1 MQNKL
6 DCRSARQ
13 SQNDEKR
20 LDQIIKNV
28 MKNLGHGEKYQTQ
41 KEQEDVNKTNN
52 PDFLANTAKDEPVES
67 MQDRITRT
75 IEAHFWVDT

>member
-6 DCRSARQ
+6 DFRSARQ

-28 MKNLGHGEKYQTQ
+28 MKNLGHREKYQTQ

-52 PDFLANTAKDEPVES
+52 PDFLA
-67 MQDRITRT
+67 
-75 IEAHFWVDT
+75 